1 MIMQSQN
8 AFEIPFNANSGMYA
22 ESDYNV
28 LNKLYLGIV
37 ANSKK
42 DIQTK

>member
-8 AFEIPFNANSGMYA
+8 AFEGPFSANTGMYA
-22 ESDYNV
+22 EADYNV
-28 LNKLYLGIV
+28 LNKLYIGIV

-42 DIQTK
+42 DT